1 MLMSEDGEN
10 TNSICPAEE
19 VWTVEDEAVYG
30 PLRRKK
36 LRIEARL
43 RRDRARQRRF
53 STRIR
58 KK

>member
-1 MLMSEDGEN
+1 MVSDEAPVVSGD
-10 TNSICPAEE
+10 EE
-19 VWTVEDEAVYG
+19 VWTVEDEAVYS

-43 RRDRARQRRF
+43 RRDKARQRRYGV
-53 STRIR
+53 RNR